1 MSYSRTARATLV
13 LAVVA
18 GLTTIPLAANAA
30 SVVSGGSSGR
40 SLSAELLGANEVGP
54 AGGDPDGSGT
64 ANVTVNVGKGE
75 LCYSVSFRNIA
86 TPLFGHIH
94 DADAG
99 DNGGVVVTLAA
110 IAGAQGGVAA
120 GCATVDRALLRDIV
134 KDPSGYYVNV
144 HTAEFPAGA
153 IRGQLG
159 R

>member
-30 SVVSGGSSGR
+30 SVVSEGSSGR
-40 SLSAELLGANEVGP
+40 SLSAELRGANEVGS
-54 AGGDPDGSGT
+54 AGDPDGVGT

-75 LCYSVSFRNIA
+75 LCYSVSFSKIA

-120 GCATVDRALLRDIV
+120 GCATVDRALLRDIL

>member
-30 SVVSGGSSGR
+30 SVVSEGSSGR
-40 SLSAELLGANEVGP
+40 SLSAELRGANEVGT
-54 AGGDPDGSGT
+54 AGDPNGVGT

-75 LCYSVSFRNIA
+75 LCYSVSFSNIT
-86 TPLFGHIH
+86 TPRFGHIH

-99 DNGGVVVTLAA
+99 KNGVVVVTLTA
-110 IAGAQGGVAA
+110 IAGAQGGIAA

-144 HTAEFPAGA
+144 HTDDFPAGA